1 MQKFKDMMKSFF
13 SNVYVQNIIIMM
25 GMGFSF
31 LILDIG
37 LRYFSNKYV
46 LAYKFTH
53 ASPNLFSVSWILLF
67 MMIFYLFSKKKKAW
81 VYGITVVIFN
91 ILTVA
96 QILHMKVLNRFFG
109 LSDVLLASEGSD
121 YFLFALK
128 KIDLFTCCLVLLSIL
143 SMSVTCVLIRKFK
156 EFNKNLKYYLL
167 VVGVGIT
174 CFSLFRYVAI
184 NRLGKMTEANSW
196 EAAYNVKNIY
206 IDFNNQSKNM
216 EVAGLYEQTFRNSYL
231 FVKDIFNVEK
241 DKINKELDEYFETV
255 DIKLKDNKYTGKFKD
270 KNLIYVLLESVDSWL
285 VNEEVMPTLTKLSK
299 KGWNFTN
306 RYAPTFGGGQT
317 INSEFSSNTG
327 LYAIENSKAIYNFD
341 KNNYAYSIA
350 NLFKN
355 SGYTVNSIHANTAKF
370 YNRNNFHRALGYENH
385 YALSDMK
392 ELDSSYDYFLD
403 SSLVKNDEV
412 FKLITSS
419 DKFMTYI
426 TTYSPHLP
434 YDNENVNCSK
444 NLYGLDDKKI
454 GSELSCIYNL
464 AKDTDEFLRI
474 LIEKLDDKKILDDTV
489 LVLFTDHYMY
499 GYSDSDYILEEK
511 NVDNMNLI
519 QNVPFII
526 WSNDMKGKNIDTIMD
541 TSDIVPTLLNLFDIK
556 YDPKFYVG
564 TDVFSKN
571 HEEFVYFA
579 NSVFYDGELYYDGKD
594 KITDKNKE
602 YIENTL
608 EIINKKMWVNR
619 QVILGDYFRY
629 IEK

>member
-67 MMIFYLFSKKKKAW
+67 MMIFYLFSKKKKTW

-128 KIDLFTCCLVLLSIL
+128 KIDLFTCGLVLSSIL
-143 SMSVTCVLIRKFK
+143 SMIVTCILIKKFK
-156 EFNKNLKYYLL
+156 EFDKNIKYYFL
-167 VVGVGIT
+167 VVIIGISS
-174 CFSLFRYVAI
+174 FSLFRYVAI
-184 NRLGKMTEANSW
+184 NRLGKLAEANSW

-241 DKINKELDEYFETV
+241 DKINKELDEYFERV
-255 DIKLKDNKYTGKFKD
+255 DMELEDNKYTGKFKD

-285 VNEEVMPTLTKLSK
+285 VNEDVMPTLTKLSK
-299 KGWNFTN
+299 EGWNFTN

-341 KNNYAYSIA
+341 KNNYTYSIA

-412 FKLITSS
+412 FNLITSS

-434 YDNENVNCSK
+434 YDSENVNCSK

-594 KITDKNKE
+594 KITDKNKK

-619 QVILGDYFRY
+619 QIILGDYFRY

>member
-1 MQKFKDMMKSFF
+1 MQKFKDLIKSFF

-67 MMIFYLFSKKKKAW
+67 MMLFYLFSKKKKTW

-128 KIDLFTCCLVLLSIL
+128 KIDLYTCGLILLSIL
-143 SMSVTCVLIRKFK
+143 SMIVTCVLIRKFK

-167 VVGVGIT
+167 VVGFGIT

-184 NRLGKMTEANSW
+184 NRLGKMADANSW

-241 DKINKELDEYFETV
+241 EKINKELDEYFERV
-255 DIKLKDNKYTGKFKD
+255 DIKDEDNKYTGKFKD

-285 VNEEVMPTLTKLSK
+285 VNEEVMPTLTRLSK
-299 KGWNFTN
+299 EGWNFTN

-412 FKLITSS
+412 FNLITSS

-434 YDNENVNCSK
+434 YDSENVNCSK

-474 LIEKLDDKKILDDTV
+474 LIEKLEDKDILDDTV

-594 KITDKNKE
+594 KITDKNKK

-619 QVILGDYFRY
+619 QIILGDYFRY

>member
-37 LRYFSNKYV
+37 LRYFSNTYV

-67 MMIFYLFSKKKKAW
+67 MMIFYLFSKKKKTW

-128 KIDLFTCCLVLLSIL
+128 KINLFTCCLVLSSIL
-143 SMSVTCVLIRKFK
+143 SMIVTCVLIRKFK

-167 VVGVGIT
+167 VVGFGIT
-174 CFSLFRYVAI
+174 CFSLFRYIAI
-184 NRLGKMTEANSW
+184 NRLGKMADANSW

-241 DKINKELDEYFETV
+241 DKINKELDKYFETV
-255 DIKLKDNKYTGKFKD
+255 DIKDEDNKYTGKFKD

-299 KGWNFTN
+299 EGWNFTN

-341 KNNYAYSIA
+341 KNNYTYSIA

-412 FKLITSS
+412 FNLITSS

-434 YDNENVNCSK
+434 YDSENVNCSK

-594 KITDKNKE
+594 KITDKNKK

-619 QVILGDYFRY
+619 QIILGDYFGRLF
-629 IEK
+629 

>member
-1 MQKFKDMMKSFF
+1 MQKVKDLVKKFF
-13 SNVYVQNIIIMM
+13 GNIYVQNIIIMM

-67 MMIFYLFSKKKKAW
+67 IMIFYLFSKKKKVW
-81 VYGITVVIFN
+81 FYGITVGIFN
-91 ILTVA
+91 ILTIA
-96 QILHMKVLNRFFG
+96 QILHMKVLGRFFG

-128 KIDLFTCCLVLLSIL
+128 KIDLFTCLLVLLSVL
-143 SMSVTCVLIRKFK
+143 SMVVTCILIKRFK
-156 EFNKNLKYYLL
+156 EFDKNIKYYLCVL
-167 VVGVGIT
+167 GIGVLS
-174 CFSLFRYVAI
+174 FSLVRFVAI
-184 NRLGKMTEANSW
+184 DRLGTMAEANSW

-231 FVKDIFNVEK
+231 FVKDLFNVEK
-241 DKINKELDEYFETV
+241 DKINKELDDYFKSV
-255 DIKLKDNKYTGKFKD
+255 DVELMKNKYTGTFKD
-270 KNLIYVLLESVDSWL
+270 KNLIFVLLESVDSWL
-285 VNEEVMPTLTKLSK
+285 VNEEVMPTLTRLSK
-299 KGWNFTN
+299 EGWNFTN

-317 INSEFSSNTG
+317 INSEFSANTG
-327 LYAIENSKAIYNFD
+327 LYAIDNSKAIYNFD
-341 KNNYAYSIA
+341 KNLYPYSMA
-350 NLFKN
+350 SLFN
-355 SGYTVNSIHANTAKF
+355 NEGYSVNSIHANTAKF
-370 YNRNNFHRALGYENH
+370 YNRSNFHIALGYDKH

-403 SSLVKNDEV
+403 SSLVKNEEV
-412 FKLITSS
+412 FEFITSS
-419 DKFMTYI
+419 DKFMSFI

-434 YDNENVNCSK
+434 YDSENINCGK

-454 GSELSCIYNL
+454 GSELSCINNL
-464 AKDTDEFLRI
+464 AHDTDEFLRL

-499 GYSDSDYILEEK
+499 GYSDVDYILEEK
-511 NVDNMNLI
+511 DVDNMNLI
-519 QNVPFII
+519 QNVPFVI
-526 WSNDMKGKNIDTIMD
+526 WSNDIKSKKIDTIMD
-541 TSDIVPTLLNLFDIK
+541 TSDILPTVVNLFGIE
-556 YDPKFYVG
+556 YNPKFYVG
-564 TDVFSKN
+564 TDVFSES

-579 NSVFYDGELYYDGKD
+579 NSVFYDGELYYDGKS
-594 KITDKNKE
+594 KITKDNKE

-608 EIINKKMWVNR
+608 EVINKKMWVNR
-619 QVILGDYFRY
+619 QIILGDYFRY
-629 IEK
+629 LDK

>member
-1 MQKFKDMMKSFF
+1 MQKFKDLIKSFF

-67 MMIFYLFSKKKKAW
+67 MMIFYLFSKKKKTW

-128 KIDLFTCCLVLLSIL
+128 KINLFTCCLVLSSIL
-143 SMSVTCVLIRKFK
+143 SMIVTCVLIRKFK

-167 VVGVGIT
+167 VVGFGIT
-174 CFSLFRYVAI
+174 CFSLFRYIAI
-184 NRLGKMTEANSW
+184 NRLGKMAEANSW

-241 DKINKELDEYFETV
+241 DKINKELDEYFERV
-255 DIKLKDNKYTGKFKD
+255 DMELEDNKYTGKFKD

-285 VNEEVMPTLTKLSK
+285 VNEDVMPTLTKLSK
-299 KGWNFTN
+299 EGWNFTN

-370 YNRNNFHRALGYENH
+370 YNRNNFHRALGYDKH

-434 YDNENVNCSK
+434 YDSENVNCSK

-474 LIEKLDDKKILDDTV
+474 LIEKLEDKDILDDTV

-594 KITDKNKE
+594 KITDKNKK

-619 QVILGDYFRY
+619 QIILGDYFRY